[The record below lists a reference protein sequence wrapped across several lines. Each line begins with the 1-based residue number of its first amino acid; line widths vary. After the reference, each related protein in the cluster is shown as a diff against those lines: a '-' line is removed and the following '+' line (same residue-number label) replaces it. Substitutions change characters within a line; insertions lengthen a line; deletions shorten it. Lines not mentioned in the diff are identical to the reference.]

1 MIKGIKMKSNSSALK
16 TLAVSIR
23 NERKSQGLSQTEL
36 ANLAGVSL
44 NFVSQLESAKSTVRM
59 DKVLQVL
66 STLGMELHVRYG
78 KKGIS
83 R

>member
-1 MIKGIKMKSNSSALK
+1 MRSDNAALK
-16 TLAVSIR
+16 TLGSSIR
-23 NERKSQGLSQTEL
+23 EERKSQGLSQTEL

-44 NFVSQLESAKSTVRM
+44 NFVSQLESAKPTVRI

-66 STLGMELHVRYG
+66 STLGMELHIRYG